1 MGRAAKEES
10 AKNSL
15 LDLPAL
21 AYKGRRAGGS
31 KRVLGQ
37 GLSGSREKEPPAP
50 CCSAWI
56 LLSQGRARSLPS
68 SRKLSTHC
76 STAAVCSRRAS
87 GMLSGA
93 NSIFMSPFGR
103 GSRRPGRLEPR
114 CAATP
119 APGTRRRWRP
129 GSGRGLKYALGG
141 RARPGGG
148 WGCQSRAPGPERLGR
163 IRWRERAALGT
174 RDSER
179 GQLVAQQR
187 GLLPPCPG
195 PGVSTGI

>member
-1 MGRAAKEES
+1 M
-10 AKNSL
+10 L
-15 LDLPAL
+15 FCLDLAQPGAREVL
-21 AYKGRRAGGS
+21 TEQQEGEHPLQHRR
-31 KRVLGQ
+31 RLQPPRQRDVER
-37 GLSGSREKEPPAP
+37 REFDLHV
-50 CCSAWI
+50 SV
-56 LLSQGRARSLPS
+56 RARIAP
-68 SRKLSTHC
+68 TW
-76 STAAVCSRRAS
+76 
-87 GMLSGA
+87 
-93 NSIFMSPFGR
+93 
-103 GSRRPGRLEPR
+103 GRLEPR

-119 APGTRRRWRP
+119 ATGTRRRWRP

-163 IRWRERAALGT
+163 VRWRERAALGT